1 MHRAWIPPAANVCS
15 LLSFGHF
22 PLNGDLCS
30 LMDILSL
37 LGQGPTC
44 CLSRLVACKG
54 TSLELDYYQDFQ
66 VNCAKDAEKFQKMAE
81 KEYAFDFLAELN
93 TKYDQIRVQVLGK
106 TPFPSLYMS
115 YSYVQQ
121 KESCR
126 GVMLYNPP
134 LKNAGLISNQDGP
147 SGGKSTKDHLTCD
160 YCGKPRHTKD
170 SCWKLH
176 GRPIRGR
183 GK

>member
-1 MHRAWIPPAANVCS
+1 MHRAWIPPAAN
-15 LLSFGHF
+15 
-22 PLNGDLCS
+22 
-30 LMDILSL
+30 
-37 LGQGPTC
+37 
-44 CLSRLVACKG
+44 
-54 TSLELDYYQDFQ
+54 ELDYYQDFQ
-66 VNCAKDAEKFQKMAE
+66 VNCAKDAGKFQKMVE

-134 LKNAGLISNQDGP
+134 LKNAGLIANQDGP